1 MFSAKG
7 LDITQEMI
15 DEFLKLHDEK
25 GPKPFLLTAFPCDTS
40 IRCELTDTVEK
51 YLGSTF
57 DGFYNLL
64 DGTHNSYGPHVDS
77 TEGLPDVL
85 CRLNILLCG
94 HPGRIQYYTDECRPL
109 LSSYPDEYFEKSD
122 WYFDNNR
129 ASMWDFAD
137 PELVPSHV
145 YDVDYPAFIK
155 TDKIHAVVH
164 DPKHKGQRRI
174 VLSVPIISST
184 YEDVKEEFDV

>member
-25 GPKPFLLTAFPCDTS
+25 GPEPFLLTAFPCDTS
-40 IRCELTDTVEK
+40 IRCELTDTIEK

-109 LSSYPDEYFEKSD
+109 LTSYPDEYFEKSD

>member
-7 LDITQEMI
+7 LHITQEMI
-15 DEFLKLHDEK
+15 NQFLELHYQN
-25 GPKPFLLTAFPCDTS
+25 GPEPFLLTAFPCDTS
-40 IRCELTDTVEK
+40 IRCRLTDTIEE

-94 HPGRIQYYTDECRPL
+94 HPGRIQYYKDECRPL
-109 LSSYPDEYFEKSD
+109 LSSYPEEYFEQSN
-122 WYFDNNR
+122 WYFQNNR

-137 PELVPSHV
+137 PELVPSEV
-145 YDVDYPAFIK
+145 FDVDYPAFIK

-164 DPKHKGQRRI
+164 DPKHRGERRI

-184 YEDVKEEFDV
+184 YEDVKEQFDV